1 VEGTVP
7 NAVGA
12 TAIFNAPSATRT
24 VNIDNGDAIVDNITV
39 GSITIDNQTSARTTI
54 RSNSGN
60 SGIDTLTFDAAGAGP
75 ALITSTGTATGN
87 DIISQRFMIFADSV
101 TANITG
107 VGNAAGFSMT
117 GNINGPGG
125 LTKEGPGT
133 LTLAFIAGSSGQVK
147 NYEGPT
153 VVDAG
158 RLRLSQGGAPSMT
171 SSVTVNSGG
180 QILLITGVAGTN
192 TGIYTFGTSPST
204 VVTLNGTGRADEP
217 GALRLATANAPPTVV
232 TNVITLATNSSV
244 NVNGDANILRLE
256 NFISGPG
263 GLTMGALGNAADNGT
278 LVLTGAN
285 TYAGGTT
292 VNLGTLALEGS
303 AATLGSGN
311 VTVEGLA
318 IGAAGFLEIRSG
330 VLDAISNAATLTLTG
345 GSGGTIN
352 LPESAT
358 NEVVAGL
365 VLGGMAQPAGVYTS
379 GSHPLFIT
387 GLGSITVA
395 APPAN
400 NADFDSDGDVDGN
413 DFLIWQR
420 GVGLTAQPD
429 KSTGDA
435 DGDMDVD
442 ANDLAI
448 FKSKFGGP
456 PAVPAAGSVPEPSA
470 LAMAALLMTTP
481 WARFRRVR

>member
-1 VEGTVP
+1 
-7 NAVGA
+7 
-12 TAIFNAPSATRT
+12 
-24 VNIDNGDAIVDNITV
+24 
-39 GSITIDNQTSARTTI
+39 
-54 RSNSGN
+54 
-60 SGIDTLTFDAAGAGP
+60 
-75 ALITSTGTATGN
+75 
-87 DIISQRFMIFADSV
+87 
-101 TANITG
+101 
-107 VGNAAGFSMT
+107 
-117 GNINGPGG
+117 
-125 LTKEGPGT
+125 
-133 LTLAFIAGSSGQVK
+133 
-147 NYEGPT
+147 